1 MVFTPPLRMQIEFR
15 EEIARFESE
24 ELLLHAPFVQH
35 ATPQDAFVQMRS
47 RLRIRVA

>member
-1 MVFTPPLRMQIEFR
+1 MVFTLPLRMQIEIR

-35 ATPQDAFVQMRS
+35 ATPRDAFAQP
-47 RLRIRVA
+47 LC